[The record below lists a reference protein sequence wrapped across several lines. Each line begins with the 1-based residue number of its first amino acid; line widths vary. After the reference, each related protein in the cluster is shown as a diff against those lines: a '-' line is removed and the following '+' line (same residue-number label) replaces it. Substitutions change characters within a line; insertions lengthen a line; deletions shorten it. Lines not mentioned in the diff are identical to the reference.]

1 MWVNI
6 TVEPCIQK
14 ELEQNIYI
22 TYRVESSQ
30 KGLNMTAKG
39 TVIGQWL
46 SNFPR
51 KRVFETM
58 PIGFQNL

>member
-6 TVEPCIQK
+6 TVESCIQK

-30 KGLNMTAKG
+30 KGLKMTAKG

-51 KRVFETM
+51 
-58 PIGFQNL
+58 

>member
-6 TVEPCIQK
+6 TVESCIQK

-51 KRVFETM
+51 
-58 PIGFQNL
+58 